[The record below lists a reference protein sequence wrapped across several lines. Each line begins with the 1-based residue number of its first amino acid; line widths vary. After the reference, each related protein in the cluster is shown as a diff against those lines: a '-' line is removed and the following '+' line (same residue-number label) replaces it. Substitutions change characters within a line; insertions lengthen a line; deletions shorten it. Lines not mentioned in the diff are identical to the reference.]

1 MFLGNRKSC
10 SEANLVSKGDSE
22 QKMCQSQCVLPP
34 PQKKRLLRLGCF
46 TLMDQL
52 STTVMNLNMKIGSVR
67 QRKDAFLQFQFVAQK
82 EQTKNS
88 IHAGR
93 VHKDISL
100 NGKLARFK
108 SVAVFFN
115 VQTFQKLVLKW
126 NSQIYKLLS
135 YLVLLWHFS
144 GLQSELSVLIPSH
157 QGLI

>member
-22 QKMCQSQCVLPP
+22 QKMSQCVLPP
-34 PQKKRLLRLGCF
+34 PPKKRLLRLGCF

-93 VHKDISL
+93 VHKDITEWEIGQIQISCC
-100 NGKLARFK
+100 
-108 SVAVFFN
+108 FFN